1 MSHAEAVTRRRDDSL
16 SRWVCFVLE
25 GQLYGLPI
33 HDVQE
38 VLCQF
43 DIEPVPGAAADVL
56 GVINLRGTVVTV
68 LDLRRRLGVTVTAPD
83 PETRIV
89 VIEHDGERFGLLVDR
104 VADVRKVVDGAVKT
118 APDVG
123 AGADQARVHGVYTRD
138 GDLLTLLDTASLIHR
153 TLPTDG

>member
-1 MSHAEAVTRRRDDSL
+1 MSVESVGRRREDHL
-16 SRWVCFVLE
+16 SRWVCFLLDR
-25 GQLYGLPI
+25 QLYGLPI

-43 DIEPVPGAAADVL
+43 DIEPVPGAAAEVL

-68 LDLRRRLGVTVTAPD
+68 IDLRRRLGVPAPAAD

-89 VIEHDGERFGLLVDR
+89 VIEHHGERFGLLVDR
-104 VADVRKVVDGAVKT
+104 VADVRKVVDGAVKA

-123 AGADQARVHGVYTRD
+123 AGAGEARVQGVYTRD
-138 GDLLTLLDTASLIHR
+138 GELLTLLDPASLIR
-153 TLPTDG
+153 QPASAEA